1 MPTESLQ
8 SILYVDDDADSRRH
22 LGQLLR
28 SEGFEVWEAGSGGEA
43 LRQVG
48 RRPDLVL
55 LDVDLPDLDGYEVC
69 RQIRADPAVVAT
81 PVVQLSGHYMDS
93 RARVRGLEGG
103 ADAYLTKPIEPDV
116 LVAHIHAL
124 LRAQKAEESL
134 RQVVSE
140 WQSTFDAVPDGVC
153 LINRDGTVRRCN
165 RAMGQILGSQSE
177 SLIGRPLQEIVR
189 AAVQASGVAPKIT
202 LVDELTQLEGEVTIG
217 GRWYN
222 IRTSSVLS
230 EPGAVGGL
238 AQIWE
243 DVTDH
248 RRAEEQLRQAQKMEA
263 VGRLAGGIAHDFNNI
278 LTIINGLT
286 ELVMTSTAADSP
298 TMKHLHQIAR
308 AGDRAAAL
316 TRQLLAFSRKQIL
329 QPVVLDLNA
338 LIVEAVRMLQRL
350 LGEHID
356 LTTTLDPDLYRV
368 KADPGQIEQILVN
381 LLVNARDAMPQGG
394 SIRLQTYN
402 VELDEPFAR
411 EREEVRPGS
420 YVMLAVTDTGCG
432 MDEAT
437 RLRIFEPFFTTKEV
451 GHGTGLGLAMVYG
464 IVKQSGGHIDVYSEP
479 GRGTSFKVYLP
490 RAGASSEGQAVLNF
504 AQPCRGT
511 ETILVVEDDEAIRN
525 MVRIALQS
533 HGYTVLEAANGAVG
547 LRIGQEWGGPIH
559 LLVTD
564 MIMPGIS
571 GRQLAAAL
579 VAARPDLKVL
589 FFSGYTEDIMLRN
602 GLLRPGI
609 AFLQKPFTPTVLAR
623 KVRDTLDS
631 QTKPAS

>member
-1 MPTESLQ
+1 MPTHSLQ
-8 SILYVDDDADSRRH
+8 SILYVDDDADSRRN

-28 SEGFEVWEAGSGGEA
+28 SEGFEVWEAESGGEA

-55 LDVDLPDLDGYEVC
+55 LDVDLPDLDGFEVC
-69 RQIRADPAVVAT
+69 RQIRADPAAVAT
-81 PVVQLSGHYMDS
+81 PVVHLSGHYLDD

-116 LVAHIHAL
+116 LVAHIHTL
-124 LRAQKAEESL
+124 LRVQKAEERL

-140 WQSTFDAVPDGVC
+140 WQTTFDAVPDGVC
-153 LINRDGTVRRCN
+153 LLNRDGTVRRCN
-165 RAMGQILGSQSE
+165 RAMGQILGNQPE
-177 SLIGRPLQEIVR
+177 LLIGRPLRDLVR
-189 AAVQASGVAPKIT
+189 AAVHESGVTSRI
-202 LVDELTQLEGEVTIG
+202 VDLDDMAQLEGEITLG

-222 IRTSSVLS
+222 IRTSSVS
-230 EPGAVGGL
+230 REHGAVGGL
-238 AQIWE
+238 AQVWE
-243 DVTDH
+243 DVSDH

-286 ELVMTSTAADSP
+286 ELVMTSTSANSP
-298 TMKHLHQIAR
+298 AMKHLHQIAR

-356 LTTTLDPDLYRV
+356 LTTSLDPMLYRV

-394 SIRLQTYN
+394 SIKLQTYN

-451 GHGTGLGLAMVYG
+451 GRGTGLGLAMVYG

-490 RAGASSEGQAVLNF
+490 RASASSEGQAVANF
-504 AQPCRGT
+504 SQPCRGT

-525 MVRIALQS
+525 LVRVALQS
-533 HGYTVLEAANGAVG
+533 HGYTVLEAADGAAG
-547 LRIGQEWGGPIH
+547 LRISQDWCAPIH

-571 GRQLAAAL
+571 GRQLATTL

-589 FFSGYTEDIMLRN
+589 FFSGYTEDSMLRN

-631 QTKPAS
+631 QNKPVS